1 MALNSEETI
10 DRLYGEVSVKLFD
23 NKEAIT
29 LDALLNVFEDKL
41 SKATCSE
48 EISALKSIILS
59 LHERKNS
66 GDEAP
71 ELNEN
76 YARKDRVLSG
86 K

>member
-1 MALNSEETI
+1 MALIPEETI
-10 DRLYGEVSVKLFD
+10 DRLYGEVSVELLD

-29 LDALLNVFEDKL
+29 LDALLNVFQDKL

-48 EISALKSIILS
+48 EISALKSIVLS
-59 LHERKNS
+59 LHEKKS
-66 GDEAP
+66 GCKAP

-76 YARKDRVLSG
+76 YAIKDCRLSG